1 MHRGSQ
7 KKPVCVL
14 LVCSCN
20 KFNVWSVCSYTVK
33 DLLALPFFSEVE
45 AIDIKAIPS
54 SNDDEV
60 RLVFLVPI
68 KGPKGQ
74 NQSQQQQ
81 THETYERL
89 FNLHSDQAQH
99 IAQDMVKS
107 VMNFLCNKY
116 NFVLGE
122 VECNT

>member
-7 KKPVCVL
+7 DKPVCVL

-20 KFNVWSVCSYTVK
+20 KFSVWSVCSYTVK

-45 AIDIKAIPS
+45 AIDIKATPG
-54 SNDDEV
+54 SNEDEV
-60 RLVFLVPI
+60 CLVFQVPM

-81 THETYERL
+81 AYETYERL
-89 FNLHSDQAQH
+89 FNLHSDQAQN
-99 IAQDMVKS
+99 IAHDMVKK
-107 VMNFLCNKY
+107 L
-116 NFVLGE
+116 
-122 VECNT
+122 